1 MQDSHSQDIVS
12 GFSASASP
20 VADADSLTLL
30 SDRNGS
36 TCLLYSL
43 QQAGRRLLMKR
54 LRPEYLHDV
63 RMREIFQKEYATG
76 RRIQSPYLVEYV
88 SLKEDH
94 DGPYILMEYV
104 DGRTMAETLAEQPQ
118 WFAQEDHLLRFF
130 DQLLQGIQALHLHQ
144 VLHLDLKPD
153 NIMLTRVSADV
164 KVIDL
169 GYCYSD
175 TYYNSTGSNRAYAA
189 PEQLDG
195 SRQPDVR
202 ADLYAIGRMISYV
215 CERSGQK
222 VSHRLQEVIDRST
235 HADPDLR
242 YDSAQHMQEAL
253 HHALSP
259 SSRWQ
264 LLLFLSMGVAIVV
277 SLLTILTGNETES
290 RQIDLDEYRYTLLSD
305 DSLTCSV
312 DRYICD
318 WPIPNPQNRCI
329 YSPLTV
335 GSRDYRVVQTG
346 DSLFF
351 RDSIVQT
358 IAIPEGVVRLG
369 SVMCMESPNLHS
381 ISLPSTLQYIGY
393 DAFAGCE
400 RLSNIM
406 LPAGLQAIGHNA
418 FVGTRALHH
427 ITIPAGIRILPQ
439 DCFAGSGIHAV
450 SLPDSLE
457 VMERGV
463 FFGCDQLR
471 RIVLPA
477 TLRRIGDY
485 CFHHCDSLTEV
496 VALSPVPIPISD
508 IFAADDSTVCRTLY
522 VPAQSIEQYRSAP
535 YWSDFD
541 CIQPLP

>member
-1 MQDSHSQDIVS
+1 
-12 GFSASASP
+12 
-20 VADADSLTLL
+20 
-30 SDRNGS
+30 
-36 TCLLYSL
+36 
-43 QQAGRRLLMKR
+43 
-54 LRPEYLHDV
+54 
-63 RMREIFQKEYATG
+63 MREIFRKEYDTG

-88 SLKEDH
+88 SLEEDEQ
-94 DGPYILMEYV
+94 GPYILMEYV
-104 DGRTMAETLAEQPQ
+104 DGMTMAEALDKQPE
-118 WFAQEDHLLRFF
+118 WFAQQDHLEQFF
-130 DQLLQGIQALHLHQ
+130 DQLLQCVQTLHQHQ

-153 NIMLTRVSADV
+153 NIMLTRVSSDV

-189 PEQLDG
+189 PEQFDV

-202 ADLYAIGRMISYV
+202 ADLYAIGRMIGDI
-215 CERSGQK
+215 CQRSGMK

-235 HADPDLR
+235 QDDPDQR
-242 YDSAQHMQEAL
+242 YDSAQHMRDAL

-259 SSRWQ
+259 SSHRNK
-264 LLLFLSMGVAIVV
+264 LLFFSMGGAIIV
-277 SLLTILTGNETES
+277 SLLTILTGHKAES
-290 RQIDLDEYRYTLLSD
+290 RQVDLDEYRYTLLSD

-329 YSPLTV
+329 YSPLTI
-335 GSRDYRVVQTG
+335 GSQDYRVVQTG

-369 SVMCMESPNLHS
+369 AVMCMESPNLHS

-400 RLSNIM
+400 KLSNIM

-427 ITIPAGIRILPQ
+427 FTIPAGIRILPQ
-439 DCFAGSGIHAV
+439 DCFAGSGLLSV
-450 SLPDSLE
+450 MLPDSLE

-463 FFGCDQLR
+463 FFDCDRLR